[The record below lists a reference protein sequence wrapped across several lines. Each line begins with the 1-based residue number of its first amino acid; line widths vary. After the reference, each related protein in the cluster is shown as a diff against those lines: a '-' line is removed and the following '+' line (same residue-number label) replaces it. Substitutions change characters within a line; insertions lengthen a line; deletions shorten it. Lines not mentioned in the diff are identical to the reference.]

1 MTASPAPAPARAVV
15 RLAACLLLASLPAV
29 LDPGAIARASAL
41 WPLAQAEHPYWVP
54 EHAALVQ
61 LWAPLVSLS
70 GCVLVLAPGLLL
82 ALLTRAGD
90 EVGRWLVTGLALS
103 IVGLAP
109 LVELVEAAL
118 GRPLA
123 GGEFAALALAGQLAA
138 AGTVLGCLR
147 RGAPERLPFRE
158 PGASASLA
166 SAAVVPFLLLALL
179 APKFFWESLSDDGA
193 HAFEAARLLLWH
205 PLPFWSPDAGVVA
218 SYPGMKTLLTRFP
231 TAWFI
236 RLFGEYEAS
245 ARIPYLL
252 FLVGLYGGLLGVI
265 QLGKD
270 RPLQPLARWLVWL
283 GFAGYTVA
291 MAFSAAYNP
300 YHADLALPGAEDTLL
315 VALLLGFA
323 IALLRGE
330 TAWVVLWTV
339 LAFTTSPAGL
349 VGLGVLLAAFLL
361 TGKPRPVRQ
370 AAAAVAALVGC
381 LALEPVAARLLPLLG
396 LPGPGIEHRI
406 GGLAGRLFNLRW
418 DAWHRFAFFVVPA
431 GIVPAVSLLWWK
443 AQDRI
448 ARAFTLAAVG
458 YFGFFYLQAR
468 TSLHYYVPAMLL
480 PLVVLWRYDLTGRPR
495 WRRALPGLVAV
506 GALVALGLSWP
517 RAPAPQIAARL
528 VGMAVEDRLGGYERH
543 DPAVFRH
550 AELLHALFPR
560 SGAAEVPARS
570 YGGSAL
576 EWLYY
581 AHRPPAERAGTAI
594 AYVLQPADQAPP
606 PGARRAAA
614 DGGAA
619 LYVLDEAA
627 LARHLALRP
636 AAPQGSRLYL
646 IPRHELFG
654 RRAPAP
660 AGAAP
665 PSPTRP

>member
-1 MTASPAPAPARAVV
+1 M
-15 RLAACLLLASLPAV
+15 
-29 LDPGAIARASAL
+29 
-41 WPLAQAEHPYWVP
+41 
-54 EHAALVQ
+54 
-61 LWAPLVSLS
+61 
-70 GCVLVLAPGLLL
+70 
-82 ALLTRAGD
+82 
-90 EVGRWLVTGLALS
+90 
-103 IVGLAP
+103 
-109 LVELVEAAL
+109 
-118 GRPLA
+118 
-123 GGEFAALALAGQLAA
+123 
-138 AGTVLGCLR
+138 
-147 RGAPERLPFRE
+147 
-158 PGASASLA
+158 
-166 SAAVVPFLLLALL
+166 
-179 APKFFWESLSDDGA
+179 
-193 HAFEAARLLLWH
+193 
-205 PLPFWSPDAGVVA
+205 VA

-231 TAWFI
+231 TSWFI

-252 FLVGLYGGLLGVI
+252 FLVGLYGGLLDLA

-270 RPLQPLARWLVWL
+270 RPLQPAARWLLWL
-283 GFAGYTVA
+283 GFGGYTLA
-291 MAFSAAYNP
+291 MAYSAAYNP

-323 IALLRGE
+323 AAFLRGE
-330 TAWVVLWTV
+330 TAWVVLWTI
-339 LAFTTSPAGL
+339 LAFATSPAGL
-349 VGLGVLLAAFLL
+349 VGIGALLAAFLL
-361 TGKPRPVRQ
+361 TARPLPVRQ
-370 AAAAVAALVGC
+370 ATATVAALAGC

-406 GGLAGRLFNLRW
+406 GGLAGRLVRLRW
-418 DAWHRFAFFVVPA
+418 DAWHRFAFFIVPA
-431 GIVPAVSLLWWK
+431 GIVPAVSLLGWR

-458 YFGFFYLQAR
+458 YFAFFYLQAR

-480 PLVVLWRYDLTGRPR
+480 PLAVLWRYDLTSRPIG
-495 WRRALPGLVAV
+495 RRALPGLVVA
-506 GALVALGLSWP
+506 GALLALGLSWP
-517 RAPAPQIAARL
+517 SAPAPQIAARL

-543 DPAVFRH
+543 EPAVFRH

-560 SGAAEVPARS
+560 SGAADVPGRS

-594 AYVLQPADQAPP
+594 NYVLQPADQAPP
-606 PGARRAAA
+606 PGARRAAT

-619 LYVLDEAA
+619 LYVLDESV

-654 RRAPAP
+654 RRGPPP

-665 PSPTRP
+665 DPRTATRP